1 MGCHSGIVI
10 KLKLTKRTYH
20 HLPAT
25 AKETNSI
32 LDDPAKCKAGAT
44 HRVVASKNVNHQ
56 KGRKGMGRSQNPK
69 DLTRCFL
76 AKLANSQVLWG
87 EIIKSRESTV
97 MANLR
102 YARVGLWKWC
112 SIDKESIITPSTDT
126 VSRKCRFS
134 GCSHLNYSATQS
146 TARSQHCQL
155 A

>member
-1 MGCHSGIVI
+1 MSQWNCHQ
-10 KLKLTKRTYH
+10 TEAYQED
-20 HLPAT
+20 LPSPT
-25 AKETNSI
+25 SNSKGNQ
-32 LDDPAKCKAGAT
+32 LHFGRP
-44 HRVVASKNVNHQ
+44 SKNARLEPPIESSLQ
-56 KGRKGMGRSQNPK
+56 KMSTIKRAEKGWGGSQNPK

-97 MANLR
+97 MANLIDMPESDFE
-102 YARVGLWKWC
+102 KWC